1 MHMCQAIIEN
11 LAGVAKVAKYI
22 PIIDAENNG
31 IRYIVIHIMNAE
43 NLYFHFAKVDLTVK
57 H

>member
-1 MHMCQAIIEN
+1 MCQAIIEN

>member
-1 MHMCQAIIEN
+1 MCQAIIEK
-11 LAGVAKVAKYI
+11 LAGIVKVAKYI

-43 NLYFHFAKVDLTVK
+43 KLYFRFAKVDLSK
-57 H
+57 A